1 MVVEEFIN
9 FWEWIGP
16 AFGWFFIILCIYAVL
31 GTIYGFM
38 VSAVRNGPSEAFY
51 SVALVIGQAAPDL
64 LRTSPRRVFALSKL
78 AVQEAM
84 RRRIILVTF
93 AIFAIALLVGG
104 WFLDVRSDRPHEIYM
119 SFVLNGTQ
127 LLVLLV
133 AIMISCFSL
142 PQDIRN
148 KTIYTVVTKP
158 VRPLEIILGR
168 IFGFGF
174 MVTVLLL
181 SMGILSYAFV
191 LAGLR
196 HSHEIEL
203 ASFEEVNQQTGI
215 TPTGRR
221 ASINAVLEGAGTL
234 AAHHRHR
241 VEVVLLE
248 NEEEGDDQPYRYALR
263 VLPIAGHRHDTVR
276 VVGDRPDY
284 LSENGVFTF
293 DDADGYKQI
302 LELFSEDDI
311 GSRMRIEFGSA
322 QGYLQARIP
331 KYANLLRFQDYAGN
345 PTNEGVSVGDEWEY
359 RSYIEGGTSQAR
371 AIFEFD
377 GFHEEDFAP
386 GDTIPLE
393 LTLGV
398 FRTHMGN
405 IERRV
410 TGTITL
416 KSTIDDIEYESEP
429 LIFESEEFQVQE
441 LQVPR
446 TVRARWV
453 DAEGEQHVEE
463 MDLFDDFAR
472 DGEIE
477 VWLRCNESGQFFGV
491 ARADVYFRQAEG
503 AFWVNFVKG
512 YLSIW
517 LQVLIMVS
525 LGVMFSTFV
534 TGPVAMLGSI
544 AMMVVM
550 LNTGFIHDIATN
562 GIAGGGPLE
571 ASWRLVTQSNV
582 TMPLEGGITLT
593 VVQSVDLVL
602 TWSMD
607 IIANSLPDLTKINT
621 MEALTR
627 GYDISIHSVGS
638 HIVMTLGFCFVMAMV
653 SYFRIKTREIA
664 A

>member
-1 MVVEEFIN
+1 MVVEEFVN

-16 AFGWFFIILCIYAVL
+16 AFGWFFVILCICAVL

-38 VSAVRNGPSEAFY
+38 VSAVRNGPGEAFY
-51 SVALVIGQAAPDL
+51 SVATVIGQAVPDL
-64 LRTSPRRVFALSKL
+64 IRTSPRRVFALSKL

-93 AIFAIALLVGG
+93 AIFAVALLVGG

-174 MVTVLLL
+174 MATLLL
-181 SMGILSYAFV
+181 LAMGVLSYAFV

-196 HSHEIEL
+196 HTHEVEL
-203 ASFEEVNQQTGI
+203 ASFEEVDQQTGI

-234 AAHHRHR
+234 ESHHRHR

-248 NEEEGDDQPYRYALR
+248 NEEEGEDQPFRYALR
-263 VLPIAGHRHDTVR
+263 VQPISGHGHYDIR
-276 VVGDRPDY
+276 VVGERPDY
-284 LSENGVFTF
+284 LSEDGIFTF
-293 DDADGYKQI
+293 ESRDGYKQI
-302 LELFSEDDI
+302 LEMFSEDGID
-311 GSRMRIEFGSA
+311 SKMRIEFGSA
-322 QGYLQARIP
+322 EGYLQSRIP
-331 KYANLLRFQDYAGN
+331 KYARRLRFQDDLGN
-345 PTNEGVSVGDEWEY
+345 PTNKGISVGDEWEY
-359 RSYIEGGTSQAR
+359 RSFIEGGTSQAR

-377 GFHEEDFAP
+377 DFRESDFA
-386 GDTIPLE
+386 GSDTVPLE

-398 FRTHMGN
+398 FRTHKGD
-405 IERRV
+405 IEKRV

-416 KSTIDDIEYESEP
+416 KSTIDEIEYESEP
-429 LIFESEEFQVQE
+429 IIFESEEFQVQE
-441 LQVPR
+441 LQIPR
-446 TVRARWV
+446 TIRARWM
-453 DAEGEQHVEE
+453 DEEGEQHVQE
-463 MDLFDDFAR
+463 MDLFDEFAK

-491 ARADVYFRQAEG
+491 ARADVYFREAEG

-512 YLSIW
+512 YVSIW
-517 LQVLIMVS
+517 LQMLIMVS
-525 LGVMFSTFV
+525 MGVMFSTFV

-550 LNTGFIHDIATN
+550 LNTGFIHDLAMRD
-562 GIAGGGPLE
+562 IAGGGPLE
-571 ASWRLVTQSNV
+571 ATWRLVTQYNATS
-582 TMPLEGGITLT
+582 PLEGGVTLT
-593 VVQSVDLVL
+593 IVQSIDFVL

-627 GYDISIHSVGS
+627 GYDINIHSVGT
-638 HIVMTLGFCFVMAMV
+638 HLIMCFGFCFVMAMV